1 MAAPGTLGGPLKS
14 AYQIGGQW
22 VWIDPDGK
30 LRNYTALSHLIV
42 AAAAEGWEFSRRV
55 GPAAVFAPLA
65 AAAL

>member
-1 MAAPGTLGGPLKS
+1 MVAPGTLGEPLKS
-14 AYQIGGQW
+14 AHRLGGQW
-22 VWIDPDGK
+22 VWIGPDGT

-65 AAAL
+65 AAVL